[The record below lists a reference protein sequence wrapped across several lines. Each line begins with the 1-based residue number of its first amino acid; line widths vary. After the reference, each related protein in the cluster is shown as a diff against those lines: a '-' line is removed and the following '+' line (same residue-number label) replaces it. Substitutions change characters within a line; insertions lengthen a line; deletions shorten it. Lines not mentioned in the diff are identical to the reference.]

1 MKRFDFVK
9 VYFIMGIVWY
19 SLTPKNALAGGFGG
33 NQAKGDAYEKEIIQ
47 TCLGGN
53 EKRIGHKGV

>member
-1 MKRFDFVK
+1 LQNVFIS
-9 VYFIMGIVWY
+9 VYLSYI
-19 SLTPKNALAGGFGG
+19 PNAKNALAGGFWG